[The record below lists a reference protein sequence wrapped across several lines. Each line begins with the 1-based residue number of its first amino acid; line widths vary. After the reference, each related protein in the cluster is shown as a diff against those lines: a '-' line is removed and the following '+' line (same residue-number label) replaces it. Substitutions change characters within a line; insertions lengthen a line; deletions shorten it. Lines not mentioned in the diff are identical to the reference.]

1 MSDPAG
7 PAPAL
12 QTAVRRV
19 LRTHPPTH
27 RLARPP
33 IEAQPGRRGSL
44 GRGGRF
50 GRATRAGLR

>member
-1 MSDPAG
+1 MSAPAG

-12 QTAVRRV
+12 QTAVRRI
-19 LRTHPPTH
+19 LRAQPPTR

-33 IEAQPGRRGSL
+33 FDAQPGRRGSL

-50 GRATRAGLR
+50 GRATRTDLG